1 MIIDI
6 IILASGIVAAWLAVK
21 LSAYLVTR
29 VSAYGKQLDKIRS
42 ERYALRQVAKNIN
55 TQRVK
60 LRQQALD
67 LIARDSRVKEL
78 VDELRITPWTKH
90 PKSKE
95 EKRSKDR
102 RNILLKK
109 LRSVVRDAALRKKV
123 ISISREVH

>member
-6 IILASGIVAAWLAVK
+6 MILASGIVAAWLAVK
-21 LSAYLVTR
+21 LSTHLVTR

-42 ERYALRQVAKNIN
+42 ERYKMNLVTKSISI
-55 TQRVK
+55 QRVK

-67 LIARDSRVKEL
+67 LITNDSRVKEL

-90 PKSKE
+90 PKNKE
-95 EKRSKDR
+95 EKRNKGR
-102 RNILLKK
+102 RNVLLKK
-109 LRSVVRDAALRKKV
+109 LRFVVRNAALRRKV